1 MKKINYEPIIAGALL
16 KFESL
21 DNVDFSLLIIGLEDK
36 LNIEVRGSW
45 SDSPNNLGK
54 YIETLDNGTIKL
66 RDGISLDDFIEEE
79 NCTLREKLLEVAG
92 NKVANYFNHL
102 DIEKY
107 KIEKEKTLK
116 DNKEKVLNEANVLL
130 ISDIQD
136 DYDELVKYGFKNV
149 DYFKSIIR
157 ADSYF
162 AEHPEKLEKYH
173 IILKGNQNVQ
183 HCCFEGDVEL
193 DRTINRLRDKKHIL
207 KSSLHR
213 YDFSDHIELVTHL
226 SDRINRRSWNATE
239 FAYQGIFDR
248 IVENMLMNHTL
259 KKVDLKGEKF
269 IPIQDYINP
278 NRLPLPTKKTELKI
292 LYLDPVRVSKY
303 AERIA
308 KELGLSV
315 DFKED
320 DNCSLGRYVKSNLG
334 KYDIIIVS
342 RVYSDNLLSMN
353 HESTEQCKDT
363 GKELTLL
370 VAQNDLYWGVDR
382 DLADGIKLGY
392 VFGGNYA
399 PDSEYHSKEIRILR
413 QPIEV
418 DTKDEYWIKHEQSQ
432 YSKMKGI
439 IEASVNF
446 YNQALLQRSKPAISD
461 LDFKTAEEL
470 DQDYV
475 DAYKNKEAVREA
487 ELAPIRL
494 FDNIRYSI
502 ISYLNY
508 KKNGLINQIP
518 EGLKIIED
526 KDGIKVENIYQGR
539 TLCAIVFPKEYKH
552 EDLRIFQIQTLSK
565 KGKLSSPQ
573 TIGVYTNK
581 YENLESIPD
590 RPDEKQASALLS
602 IEKKINVALRPL
614 NEEAWKKQLEQE
626 TQEPKTLNLKRN
638 NKKRRRKWL
647 KMYNS

>member
-278 NRLPLPTKKTELKI
+278 NRLPLPTKKSELKI

-370 VAQNDLYWGVDR
+370 VAQNDLYWGEDK

-399 PDSEYHSKEIRILR
+399 PDSEYHNKEIRILR

-446 YNQALLQRSKPAISD
+446 YNQALLQRGKPAISD

-487 ELAPIRL
+487 ELAPIKL

-508 KKNGLINQIP
+508 KKDGLINQIP

>member
-278 NRLPLPTKKTELKI
+278 NRLPLPTKKNRTK
-292 LYLDPVRVSKY
+292 
-303 AERIA
+303 
-308 KELGLSV
+308 
-315 DFKED
+315 
-320 DNCSLGRYVKSNLG
+320 
-334 KYDIIIVS
+334 DIIFRS
-342 RVYSDNLLSMN
+342 RKS
-353 HESTEQCKDT
+353 
-363 GKELTLL
+363 
-370 VAQNDLYWGVDR
+370 
-382 DLADGIKLGY
+382 
-392 VFGGNYA
+392 
-399 PDSEYHSKEIRILR
+399 
-413 QPIEV
+413 
-418 DTKDEYWIKHEQSQ
+418 
-432 YSKMKGI
+432 
-439 IEASVNF
+439 
-446 YNQALLQRSKPAISD
+446 
-461 LDFKTAEEL
+461 
-470 DQDYV
+470 
-475 DAYKNKEAVREA
+475 
-487 ELAPIRL
+487 
-494 FDNIRYSI
+494 
-502 ISYLNY
+502 
-508 KKNGLINQIP
+508 
-518 EGLKIIED
+518 
-526 KDGIKVENIYQGR
+526 
-539 TLCAIVFPKEYKH
+539 
-552 EDLRIFQIQTLSK
+552 
-565 KGKLSSPQ
+565 
-573 TIGVYTNK
+573 
-581 YENLESIPD
+581 
-590 RPDEKQASALLS
+590 
-602 IEKKINVALRPL
+602 
-614 NEEAWKKQLEQE
+614 
-626 TQEPKTLNLKRN
+626 
-638 NKKRRRKWL
+638 
-647 KMYNS
+647 

>member
-1 MKKINYEPIIAGALL
+1 MEEIKKEKINYEPIIAGALL

-21 DNVDFSLLIIGLEDK
+21 DNVDFSLLIIDLEDK

-45 SDSPNNLGK
+45 SYSPNNLGK

-66 RDGISLDDFIEEE
+66 RDGISLDYFIEEE

-92 NKVANYFNHL
+92 NKVANYFNNL

-107 KIEKEKTLK
+107 KTEKEKTLK
-116 DNKEKVLNEANVLL
+116 ENKEKVLNEANILL

-162 AEHPEKLEKYH
+162 TEHPEELEKYH

-207 KSSLHR
+207 EPSLYR
-213 YDFSDHIELVTHL
+213 YDYPDHIELITYL
-226 SDRINRRSWNATE
+226 SDRNNCRSWDTKE
-239 FAYQGIFDR
+239 LTYQGIFDR
-248 IVENMLMNHTL
+248 IVENMLINHTL
-259 KKVDLKGEKF
+259 EKVDLKDKKF

-278 NRLPLPTKKTELKI
+278 NRLPLPTKKSNLKI
-292 LYLDPVRVSKY
+292 LYLDSISVNKY
-303 AERIA
+303 ADRIA
-308 KELGLSV
+308 NELGLSV

-320 DNCSLGRYVKSNLG
+320 NNCSLGRYVKSNLG
-334 KYDIIIVS
+334 KYDIIIVT
-342 RVYSDNLLSMN
+342 RIYSGNLLSMN

-363 GKELTLL
+363 GKELTLF
-370 VAQNDLYWGVDR
+370 VAQDDFYWGVDS

-418 DTKDEYWIKHEQSQ
+418 DAKDEDWTKYDQSQ
-432 YSKMKGI
+432 YSQMKGI

-446 YNQALLQRSKPAISD
+446 YNQALLQRGKPTISD

-475 DAYKNKEAVREA
+475 NAYENKEAIKEA

-502 ISYLNY
+502 ANYLNY
-508 KKNGLINQIP
+508 RKNGLINQTP
-518 EGLKIIED
+518 EGLKITEG

-539 TLCAIVFPKEYKH
+539 TLCTIVFPKEYKH
-552 EDLRIFQIQTLSK
+552 DNLRIFEIQTLSK
-565 KGKLSSPQ
+565 KGTLSSPQ
-573 TIGVYTNK
+573 TIGVYTSK

-590 RPDEKQASALLS
+590 RPDEKQENALIS

-626 TQEPKTLNLKRN
+626 TQEPTTLNLKRK
-638 NKKRRRKWL
+638 NKKRRK
-647 KMYNS
+647 Y